1 MYRTQRLSKD
11 FFLHTVFLLDET
23 SNRIGGSQPFERHA
37 SACVSA
43 HPSAT
48 QSVLRF
54 HICQRMMCSH
64 MFKTAGLCLLCRD

>member
-1 MYRTQRLSKD
+1 MYRSQRLSRG
-11 FFLHTVFLLDET
+11 FSLHTVFLLDET
-23 SNRIGGSQPFERHA
+23 SSRIGGLQPFERHA

-54 HICQRMMCSH
+54 HICQRVMCSH
-64 MFKTAGLCLLCRD
+64 MFKTVGLCLLCRD